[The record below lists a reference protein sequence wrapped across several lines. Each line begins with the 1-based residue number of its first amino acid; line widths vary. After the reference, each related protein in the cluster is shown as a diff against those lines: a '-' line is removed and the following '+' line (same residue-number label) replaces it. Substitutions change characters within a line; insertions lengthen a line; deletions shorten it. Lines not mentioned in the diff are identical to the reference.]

1 MGTKTIGLDDE
12 AYERLRAHKRE
23 DESFSDTV
31 KRLTG
36 IVAEE
41 WERSF
46 GKYSDRGD
54 EFEAAARGSRD
65 TAAEGLTTRQSAA
78 TEILAEQDDQEDSS

>member
-23 DESFSDTV
+23 EESFSETV

-41 WERSF
+41 WELSF

-65 TAAEGLTTRQSAA
+65 AAAEGLSGRQSAA
-78 TEILAEQDDQEDSS
+78 TEILADRDDQEEPS

>member
-36 IVAEE
+36 IVAAE
-41 WERSF
+41 WELSF
-46 GKYSDRGD
+46 GKYSDQGAD
-54 EFEAAARGSRD
+54 LEAAARDSRRSASD
-65 TAAEGLTTRQSAA
+65 GHAARQSAA
-78 TEILAEQDDQEDSS
+78 REILTGDDEKADQA